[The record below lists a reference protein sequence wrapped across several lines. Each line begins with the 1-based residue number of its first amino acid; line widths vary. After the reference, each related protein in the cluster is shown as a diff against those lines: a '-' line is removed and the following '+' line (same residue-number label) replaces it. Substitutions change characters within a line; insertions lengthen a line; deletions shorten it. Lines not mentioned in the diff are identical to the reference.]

1 MNINGF
7 KIIVL
12 IGLLGLGLTA
22 CTPKTTPAPAHPEVG
37 YEEDL
42 VVMEVI
48 TTNLRTTK

>member
-1 MNINGF
+1 MNITGF

-37 YEEDL
+37 YEGGFGGDGSH
-42 VVMEVI
+42 
-48 TTNLRTTK
+48 NHQPKND